1 MLSADFAEISP
12 FFRKL
17 FSRADK
23 ANKVNWASAPEG
35 CISNEARSL

>member
-23 ANKVNWASAPEG
+23 SVKSEG
-35 CISNEARSL
+35 L